1 MVNTDKAAATKG
13 PLICASQWT
22 MEQTIGNLV
31 GEIRQPSN
39 PYANLAQRAIR
50 RAQHNSLMVMIPTL
64 DPDYGQ
70 PLFPRWSKNLGN
82 GYALLKLQERS
93 RHATT
98 FAEGLTIKT
107 FLDAHYPHS
116 PEYAFFDPHCLFTK
130 RNSSKCLTCPQCK
143 ALYAGALYFA
153 EVLFFFEIR
162 THTDV
167 HALEPLALR
176 HILFLHASWEVG
188 LRVVRVPS
196 IQSVVAMVPHT
207 LAGEERFYMF
217 EKPGMDLANLGG
229 ILWDEDDVDDEDN
242 QPT

>member
-1 MVNTDKAAATKG
+1 
-13 PLICASQWT
+13 
-22 MEQTIGNLV
+22 MERTIGNLV

-39 PYANLAQRAIR
+39 PYANLAQRAIH

-70 PLFPRWSKNLGN
+70 PLFPRWSKDLGN
-82 GYALLKLQERS
+82 RALLRDS
-93 RHATT
+93 SDT
-98 FAEGLTIKT
+98 FYSCMHRG
-107 FLDAHYPHS
+107 
-116 PEYAFFDPHCLFTK
+116 
-130 RNSSKCLTCPQCK
+130 
-143 ALYAGALYFA
+143 
-153 EVLFFFEIR
+153 
-162 THTDV
+162 
-167 HALEPLALR
+167 
-176 HILFLHASWEVG
+176 EVG